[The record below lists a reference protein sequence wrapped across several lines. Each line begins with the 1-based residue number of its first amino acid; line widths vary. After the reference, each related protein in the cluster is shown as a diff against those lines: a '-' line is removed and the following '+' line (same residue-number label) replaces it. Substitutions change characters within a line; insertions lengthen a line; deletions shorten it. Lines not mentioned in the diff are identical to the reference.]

1 MSRMTDAEIE
11 DFKNAVYEI
20 VSQIPEGK
28 VLSYG
33 TIATL
38 AGYPG
43 YHRLVG
49 RTLHGVPQTLKLPCH
64 RVVNSQGRLVPDW
77 TEQKN
82 LLLAEGVTFR
92 INNNVDMS
100 LHNWILHINC

>member
-1 MSRMTDAEIE
+1 MSRMTDAEME
-11 DFKNAVYEI
+11 DFKNTVYEI

-49 RTLHGVPQTLKLPCH
+49 RTLHGVPQTLGLPCH

-77 TEQKN
+77 AEQKN

-100 LHNWILHINC
+100 LHNWILHISC

>member
-1 MSRMTDAEIE
+1 MPRMTDTEKE
-11 DFKNAVYEI
+11 EFKKAVYEI
-20 VSQIPEGK
+20 VSQIPESK

-49 RTLHGVPQTLKLPCH
+49 RTLHGAWQTLKLPCH
-64 RVVNSQGRLVPDW
+64 RVVNSQGRLVPGW

-82 LLLAEGVTFR
+82 MLADEGVTFR

-100 LHNWILHINC
+100 LHNWILLIGD